1 MAVESETTGLGNDGF
16 NSGSMARLVF
26 YTFLL
31 FFFYWIMT
39 NIPQEFNKMV
49 VYTGFL
55 FIGLVMF
62 ALDRIIK
69 RREYIDTIFEEG
81 QERRPFIFNRIST
94 KAMVIFFVLFSI
106 IFFFSMWKT
115 GFAIVG
121 SPTFDV
127 VPFGDNKI
135 WAAILSGLVGIAEN
149 LVFFGWLFPSLVAI
163 FSSRISIFGVPVG
176 IALTTGAFTAY
187 HFLVYGPSNVVG
199 TTAVI
204 IGGLIFCTLAYVF
217 RSQTPNDL
225 IHFTNNFG
233 SKIVPILGISPGV
246 FLPF

>member
-1 MAVESETTGLGNDGF
+1 MAVEDEQSGLGNDGF
-16 NSGSMARLVF
+16 NSGSIARLVF
-26 YTFLL
+26 YSFLL
-31 FFFYWIMT
+31 VFFYWIMV

-55 FIGLVMF
+55 FIGLLMF

-81 QERRPFIFNRIST
+81 QERRPFIFNKIST
-94 KAMVIFFVLFSI
+94 KAMVIFFTLFSI
-106 IFFFSMWKT
+106 VFFFSMWKS

-127 VPFGDNKI
+127 IPFSDNRI
-135 WAAILSGLVGIAEN
+135 WAALLSGLVGIAEN
-149 LVFFGWLFPSLVAI
+149 AVFFAFIFPSVAAI
-163 FSSRISIFGVPVG
+163 LSSRLGILGVPMSVG
-176 IALTTGAFTAY
+176 ITTGVFTFY
-187 HFLVYGPSNVVG
+187 HFLIYGPSNVVG

-204 IGGLIFCTLAYVF
+204 TGGIIFCLLSYFF
-217 RSQTPNDL
+217 RSQTPGDM

-246 FLPF
+246 LFPF